1 MIGASPLARYLLAA
15 YALLIGYASLH
26 PLTGWRNAGV
36 RPFAFFDAFWPQYYT
51 RFDIVANVLAYLP
64 FGVLAVV
71 ALHPRIRGAF
81 AALLALLAAA
91 VLSLSVETL
100 QNYLPTRIPSALD
113 FVANTAGATVG
124 AIFGLY
130 LAPRLIGQGVLYRLR
145 HRVFAGGH
153 ATDLGLVLC
162 ATWLVS
168 LLRPES
174 LLFGNGDLRYLFDT
188 LPIVLYDAALFVRVE
203 AMVTAANIVAVAL
216 LLSLLLVQGAP
227 KRRIFLLLL
236 ASACVV
242 RMLAYMVLFEGGN
255 ALAWLTPG
263 ATIGLLVGTPAALAA
278 LALPRGAAVG
288 LCGLLLMAA
297 TALVNLA
304 PDNPYLVA
312 THQAWY
318 QGHFLNFNGLT
329 RLVSTLW
336 PFAALAFV
344 LTWGARGGRART

>member
-1 MIGASPLARYLLAA
+1 MSGASPLARYLLAA
-15 YALLIGYASLH
+15 YTLLVGYASLH
-26 PLTGWRNAGV
+26 PLTGWRDAGV
-36 RPFAFFDAFWPQYYT
+36 RPFAFLDAFWPQYYT
-51 RFDIVANVLAYLP
+51 RFDIVANMLAYMP
-64 FGVLAVV
+64 FGALAIV
-71 ALHPRIRGAF
+71 ALHPRVRGATA
-81 AALLALLAAA
+81 AALAVLAAA
-91 VLSLSVETL
+91 ALSISMETL

-113 FVANTAGATVG
+113 FALNTAGAAIG
-124 AIFGLY
+124 ALAGLW

-162 ATWLVS
+162 AAWLVS
-168 LLRPES
+168 LLRVES
-174 LLFGNGDLRYLFDT
+174 LLFGNGDLRFLFDT
-188 LPIVLYDAALFVRVE
+188 LPIALYDAALFVRVE
-203 AMVTAANIVAVAL
+203 AIVTSANIIAVAL
-216 LLSLLLVQGAP
+216 LLSLLLVKDAP
-227 KRRIFLLLL
+227 KRRVFLLLL
-236 ASACVV
+236 AVACGV

-263 ATIGLLVGTPAALAA
+263 ATIGLLIGTPTALVA

-336 PFAALAFV
+336 PFAALAYV
-344 LTWGARGGRART
+344 LMWRARSRRPRS